1 MRTIIITEQQR
12 RVILQEM
19 AKNEIDKTI
28 GENDKLLKRI
38 AKEASEQ
45 INFDL
50 KILGTFSLSIG
61 GLMGPVEQFLSGEF
75 PEFSPME
82 RSLILAG
89 VAIQYVLDNKKPLS
103 LLLSKIKEKGLYHA
117 YKLALEKTE
126 LLKDSFLSF
135 VESLG
140 VSVKKTANIIGY
152 TFLIPLVPLIYQIS
166 TSGDFNENQIFEV
179 IKRLSGFVA
188 LNVGGISL
196 KELLSLIVKRFRK

>member
-12 RVILQEM
+12 RVILSEM

-38 AKEASEQ
+38 AKDASEQ

-89 VAIQYVLDNKKPLS
+89 IAIQYVLDNKKPLS
-103 LLLSKIKEKGLYHA
+103 LLLSKIKEKGLYDA
-117 YKLALEKTE
+117 YKEALEKTE

-140 VSVKKTANIIGY
+140 VSVKKTSNIIGY

-166 TSGDFNENQIFEV
+166 TSGDFNENQIFDV

-196 KELLSLIVKRFRK
+196 KELLNLIVKRFRK

>member
-12 RVILQEM
+12 RVILSEM

-38 AKEASEQ
+38 AKDASEQ

-103 LLLSKIKEKGLYHA
+103 LLLSKIKEKGLYDA
-117 YKLALEKTE
+117 YKVALEKTE

>member
-12 RVILQEM
+12 RVILSEM

-38 AKEASEQ
+38 AKDASEQ

-89 VAIQYVLDNKKPLS
+89 IAIQYVLDNKKPLS
-103 LLLSKIKEKGLYHA
+103 LLLSKIKEKGLYDA
-117 YKLALEKTE
+117 YKVALEKTE

-140 VSVKKTANIIGY
+140 VSVKKTSNIIGY
-152 TFLIPLVPLIYQIS
+152 TFLIPLVPLIYQIA
-166 TSGDFNENQIFEV
+166 TSGDFNENQIYEV

-196 KELLSLIVKRFRK
+196 KELLNLIVKRFRK

>member
-12 RVILQEM
+12 RVILSEM

-38 AKEASEQ
+38 AKDASEQ

-140 VSVKKTANIIGY
+140 VSVKKTSNIIGY

-196 KELLSLIVKRFRK
+196 KELLNLIVKRFRK

>member
-103 LLLSKIKEKGLYHA
+103 LLLSKIKEQGLYHA

-166 TSGDFNENQIFEV
+166 TSGDFNENQIYEV

-196 KELLSLIVKRFRK
+196 KELLNLIVKRFRK

>member
-89 VAIQYVLDNKKPLS
+89 IAIQYVLDNKKPLS
-103 LLLSKIKEKGLYHA
+103 LLLSKIKEKGLYDA
-117 YKLALEKTE
+117 YKVALEKTE

-166 TSGDFNENQIFEV
+166 TSGDFNENQIYEV

-196 KELLSLIVKRFRK
+196 KELLNLIVKRFRK

>member
-12 RVILQEM
+12 RVILSEM
-19 AKNEIDKTI
+19 AKNEIDETI

-38 AKEASEQ
+38 AKDASEQ

-117 YKLALEKTE
+117 YKAALEKTE

>member
-12 RVILQEM
+12 RVILSEM

-38 AKEASEQ
+38 AKDASEQ

-89 VAIQYVLDNKKPLS
+89 IAIQYVLDNKKPLS
-103 LLLSKIKEKGLYHA
+103 LLLSKIKEKGLYDA
-117 YKLALEKTE
+117 YKVALEKTE

-140 VSVKKTANIIGY
+140 VSVKKTSNIIGY

>member
-12 RVILQEM
+12 RVILSEM

-38 AKEASEQ
+38 AKDASEQ

-89 VAIQYVLDNKKPLS
+89 IAIQYVLDNKKPLS
-103 LLLSKIKEKGLYHA
+103 LLLSKIKEKGLYDA
-117 YKLALEKTE
+117 YKAALEKTE

-196 KELLSLIVKRFRK
+196 KELLNLIVKRFRK

>member
-12 RVILQEM
+12 RVILSEM

-38 AKEASEQ
+38 AKDASEQ

-89 VAIQYVLDNKKPLS
+89 IAIQYVLDNKKPLS
-103 LLLSKIKEKGLYHA
+103 LLLSKIKEKGLYDA
-117 YKLALEKTE
+117 YKAALEKTE

-140 VSVKKTANIIGY
+140 VSVKKTSNIIGY

-196 KELLSLIVKRFRK
+196 KELLNLIVRRFRK

>member
-12 RVILQEM
+12 RVILSEM

-38 AKEASEQ
+38 AKDASEQ

-89 VAIQYVLDNKKPLS
+89 IAIQYVLDNKKPLS
-103 LLLSKIKEKGLYHA
+103 LLLSKIKEKGLYDA
-117 YKLALEKTE
+117 YKAALEKTE

-140 VSVKKTANIIGY
+140 VSVKKTSNIIGY

>member
-12 RVILQEM
+12 RVILSEM

-38 AKEASEQ
+38 AKDASEQ

-89 VAIQYVLDNKKPLS
+89 IAIQYVLDNKKPLS

>member
-12 RVILQEM
+12 RVILSEM

-38 AKEASEQ
+38 AKDASEQ

-89 VAIQYVLDNKKPLS
+89 IAIQYVLDNKKPLS
-103 LLLSKIKEKGLYHA
+103 LLLSKIKEKGLYDA
-117 YKLALEKTE
+117 YKAALEKTE

>member
-12 RVILQEM
+12 SFILCEM
-19 AKNEIDKTI
+19 ANEEMDRTI
-28 GENDKLLKRI
+28 GENDKLMKRI
-38 AKEASEQ
+38 TKQASEQ

-50 KILGTFSLSIG
+50 SILATFSMSIG

-75 PEFSPME
+75 PSFSTMDK
-82 RSLILAG
+82 SLILAG
-89 VAIQYVLDNKKPLS
+89 IAFQYIIDNKKPLS
-103 LLLSKIKEKGLYHA
+103 LLISKIKEKGLYDA
-117 YKLALEKTE
+117 YKSGLQKAE

-140 VSVKKTANIIGY
+140 VSIKKTSNIIGY

-166 TSGDFNENQIFEV
+166 TSGDFNESQIYEV
-179 IKRLSGFVA
+179 IKRLSGFVG

-196 KELLSLIVKRFRK
+196 KELLSLFVKRFRK

>member
-38 AKEASEQ
+38 AKDASEQ

-89 VAIQYVLDNKKPLS
+89 IAIQYVLDNKKPLS
-103 LLLSKIKEKGLYHA
+103 LLLSKIKEKGLYDA
-117 YKLALEKTE
+117 YKVALEKTE

-152 TFLIPLVPLIYQIS
+152 TFLIPLVPLIYQMS
-166 TSGDFNENQIFEV
+166 TSGDFNENQIFEL

-196 KELLSLIVKRFRK
+196 KELLNLIVKRFRK

>member
-12 RVILQEM
+12 RVILSEM

-89 VAIQYVLDNKKPLS
+89 IAIQYVLDNKKPLS
-103 LLLSKIKEKGLYHA
+103 LLLSKIKEKGLYDA
-117 YKLALEKTE
+117 YKAALEKTE

-196 KELLSLIVKRFRK
+196 KELLNLIVRRFRK

>member
-12 RVILQEM
+12 RVILSEM

-38 AKEASEQ
+38 AKDASEQ

-89 VAIQYVLDNKKPLS
+89 IAIQYVLDNKKPLS
-103 LLLSKIKEKGLYHA
+103 LLLSKIKEKGLYDA
-117 YKLALEKTE
+117 YKAALEKTE

-140 VSVKKTANIIGY
+140 VSVKKTSNIIGY

-196 KELLSLIVKRFRK
+196 KELLNLIVKRFRK

>member
-12 RVILQEM
+12 RFILSEM
-19 AKNEIDKTI
+19 ANEEMDKTI
-28 GENDKLLKRI
+28 GENDKLMKRI
-38 AKEASEQ
+38 TKQASEQ

-50 KILGTFSLSIG
+50 SILATFSMSIG

-75 PEFSPME
+75 PSFSTME
-82 RSLILAG
+82 KSLILAG
-89 VAIQYVLDNKKPLS
+89 IAFQYIIDNKKPLS
-103 LLLSKIKEKGLYHA
+103 LLISKIKDNGLYDA
-117 YKLALEKTE
+117 YKAGLQKAE

-140 VSVKKTANIIGY
+140 VSVKKTSNIIGY

-166 TSGDFNENQIFEV
+166 TSGDFNETQIYEV

>member
-89 VAIQYVLDNKKPLS
+89 IAIQYVLDNKKPLS
-103 LLLSKIKEKGLYHA
+103 LLLSKIKEKGLYDA
-117 YKLALEKTE
+117 YKVALEKTE

-140 VSVKKTANIIGY
+140 VSVKKTTNIIGY

-166 TSGDFNENQIFEV
+166 TSGDFNENQIYEV

-196 KELLSLIVKRFRK
+196 KELLNLIVKRFRK

>member
-12 RVILQEM
+12 RVILSEM

-38 AKEASEQ
+38 AKDASEQ

-89 VAIQYVLDNKKPLS
+89 IAIQYVLDNKKPLS
-103 LLLSKIKEKGLYHA
+103 LLLSKIKEKGLYDA
-117 YKLALEKTE
+117 YKAALEKTE

-140 VSVKKTANIIGY
+140 VSVKKTSNIIGY
-152 TFLIPLVPLIYQIS
+152 TFLIPLVPLLYQIS

-196 KELLSLIVKRFRK
+196 KELLNLIVKRFRK

>member
-12 RVILQEM
+12 RAILREM
-19 AKNEIDKTI
+19 ANEEMDKTI
-28 GENDKLLKRI
+28 GENDHLMKRI
-38 AKEASEQ
+38 VKQASEQ

-50 KILGTFSLSIG
+50 SILGTFSLSIG
-61 GLMGPVEQFLSGEF
+61 GLMGPVEQFLSGEY
-75 PEFSPME
+75 PSFSPME

-89 VAIQYVLDNKKPLS
+89 IAIQYIIDNKKPLK
-103 LLLSKIKEKGLYHA
+103 LIISKIKENGLYEA
-117 YKLALEKTE
+117 FKAAFEKTE

-140 VSVKKTANIIGY
+140 VSIKKTSNIIGY
-152 TFLIPLVPLIYQIS
+152 TFLIPLVPLIYQIT
-166 TSGDFNENQIFEV
+166 TSGDFNENQVYEV

-196 KELLSLIVKRFRK
+196 KELLSLIVKRFKK

>member
-12 RVILQEM
+12 RVILSEM

-38 AKEASEQ
+38 AKDASEQ

-89 VAIQYVLDNKKPLS
+89 IAIQYVLDNKKPLS
-103 LLLSKIKEKGLYHA
+103 LLLSKIKEKGLYDA
-117 YKLALEKTE
+117 YKAALEKTE

-140 VSVKKTANIIGY
+140 VSVKKTSNIIGY

-166 TSGDFNENQIFEV
+166 TSGDFNENQIFDV

-196 KELLSLIVKRFRK
+196 KELLNLIVKRFRK

>member
-12 RVILQEM
+12 RLILSEM
-19 AKNEIDKTI
+19 ANEEMDKTI
-28 GENDKLLKRI
+28 GENDKLMKRI
-38 AKEASEQ
+38 TKQASEQ

-50 KILGTFSLSIG
+50 SILATFSMSIG

-75 PEFSPME
+75 PSLSTME
-82 RSLILAG
+82 KSLILAG
-89 VAIQYVLDNKKPLS
+89 IAFQYIIDNKKPLS
-103 LLLSKIKEKGLYHA
+103 LLISKIKDNGLYDA
-117 YKLALEKTE
+117 YKAGLQKAE

-140 VSVKKTANIIGY
+140 VSIKKTSNIIGY
-152 TFLIPLVPLIYQIS
+152 TFLIPLVPLLYQIS
-166 TSGDFNENQIFEV
+166 TSGDFNETQIYEV

-188 LNVGGISL
+188 LNVGGITL

>member
-12 RVILQEM
+12 RVILSEM

-117 YKLALEKTE
+117 YKAALEKTE

-152 TFLIPLVPLIYQIS
+152 TFLIPLVPVYY
-166 TSGDFNENQIFEV
+166 
-179 IKRLSGFVA
+179 
-188 LNVGGISL
+188 
-196 KELLSLIVKRFRK
+196 

>member
-38 AKEASEQ
+38 AKDASEQ

-103 LLLSKIKEKGLYHA
+103 LLLSKIKEKGLYDA
-117 YKLALEKTE
+117 YKAALEKTE

>member
-12 RVILQEM
+12 RVILSEM

-38 AKEASEQ
+38 AKDASEQ

>member
-89 VAIQYVLDNKKPLS
+89 IAIQYVLDNKKPLS
-103 LLLSKIKEKGLYHA
+103 LLLSKIKEKGLYDA
-117 YKLALEKTE
+117 YKVALEKTE